1 MLVAYLLFIVG
12 VVWLAQLLLKNRLE
26 FTLPKV
32 RWQSAPTSG
41 DPAKADQLIPVAQP
55 VEEDSLLGK
64 SRTVFDVSPPVKSIA
79 PPPVESQGSQE
90 HELLESPDSSTKNS
104 STTEFTQFGD
114 EPGERAGD
122 QPDYSFNPDATE
134 SDPDST
140 EPEDGDQDADDELI
154 NGSEGVVLNTFS
166 DQLNS
171 YPEGESLTQPN
182 EFMIPLDL
190 PTEGDN
196 GIEQVSLDELMDEE
210 TAATDVPLDK
220 YFSQLQTVESI
231 LDDIRKQVRRKQ
243 SRQSVEELCTQFT
256 AVLGYYG
263 MINDKNVVT
272 RLNNVLKPEQ
282 LSDYAHL
289 FMQVQRESMGLEEEE
304 DEETNEEESE
314 VTDMVDEAA
323 YV

>member
-1 MLVAYLLFIVG
+1 MLVAYLLFIIG
-12 VVWLAQLLLKNRLE
+12 VVWLAQILLKGRLE

-32 RWQSAPTSG
+32 RWQSAPTPC
-41 DPAKADQLIPVAQP
+41 DPAKANQLLPVAQP
-55 VEEDSLLGK
+55 VEEESLLGK
-64 SRTVFDVSPPVKSIA
+64 SRTVFDVSPPLNNLA
-79 PPPVESQGSQE
+79 PPPVESQGRMD
-90 HELLESPDSSTKNS
+90 HELLENPDSSTKSS
-104 STTEFTQFGD
+104 STTEFTQFGN
-114 EPGERAGD
+114 EPGELAGD
-122 QPDYSFNPDATE
+122 QPVYSFSPDATE
-134 SDPDST
+134 SDTDST
-140 EPEDGDQDADDELI
+140 EPENGDQDADDELI
-154 NGSEGVVLNTFS
+154 NGPEGVVLNTFS

-182 EFMIPLDL
+182 EFDIPLEL

-196 GIEQVSLDELMDEE
+196 GIEQVSLDELIDEE

-282 LSDYAHL
+282 PSDYANL
-289 FMQVQRESMGLEEEE
+289 FMQVQRESIGLEEEE
-304 DEETNEEESE
+304 DEVTNEEEID
-314 VTDMVDEAA
+314 VTDMITEAT